1 VLLVLLDTSVLI
13 YLVEK
18 PSSFLEELD
27 AKVGRVE
34 LCVPAAV
41 VRELEGLTQGRGE
54 KAKKA
59 KEALAFAEGLRVVEC
74 PGEADDA
81 IVSIAQ
87 QEGAI
92 VGTLDKELLDSLRRK
107 EVAVATLRG
116 DRLLLLGKSI

>member
-1 VLLVLLDTSVLI
+1 LRVLLDTSVLI
-13 YLVEK
+13 FLVER

-27 AKVGRVE
+27 ARLGRVE
-34 LCVPAAV
+34 LSVPAAV
-41 VRELEGLTQGRGE
+41 VRELEGLTQGRGG

-59 KEALAFAEGLRVVEC
+59 KEALAFAERLRIVEY

-92 VGTLDKELLDSLRRK
+92 VGTLDRELLDSLRRK
-107 EVAVATLRG
+107 GVAVATLRG
-116 DRLLLLGKSI
+116 HRLLLLGKSL